1 MKAIV
6 RALMQDPYDPE
17 EGAVTADPT
26 DLDSFPRYHRP
37 TLEEIL
43 RDENVKPVENIHDL
57 AVDGFFE
64 SDEELDEFLTDLY
77 ASRRA
82 WVGRRPDT
90 SPTC

>member
-1 MKAIV
+1 
-6 RALMQDPYDPE
+6 MQIPWEIE

-26 DLDSFPRYHRP
+26 DLDSFPHYHRP

-64 SDEELDEFLTDLY
+64 SDEELEEFLHLY
-77 ASRRA
+77 HEQRQSEL
-82 WVGRRPDT
+82 G
-90 SPTC
+90 